1 MILRSVLAYIFPVCV
16 CVCVCVCMCVCVCVV
31 IGKGGWVRRL
41 STVLTVETKC
51 SSIWKCAHMCTHMVR
66 SPLIRSQ
73 ISRSSYYPLPTLFQE
88 MEWQTRVL
96 IASFYYRHPSD
107 VYYTTTLYYL
117 LIKVMYS
124 TLQHECVG
132 ELGAW
137 P

>member
-1 MILRSVLAYIFPVCV
+1 
-16 CVCVCVCMCVCVCVV
+16 
-31 IGKGGWVRRL
+31 
-41 STVLTVETKC
+41 
-51 SSIWKCAHMCTHMVR
+51 MCTHIVQ

>member
-1 MILRSVLAYIFPVCV
+1 MCV
-16 CVCVCVCMCVCVCVV
+16 CVCVCCGWKKGVGYDVCQPSSQWRLNARLYGSVHKYYVHTYGPVSIDPVPNFQV
-31 IGKGGWVRRL
+31 IIL
-41 STVLTVETKC
+41 S
-51 SSIWKCAHMCTHMVR
+51 
-66 SPLIRSQ
+66 SPHL
-73 ISRSSYYPLPTLFQE
+73 ISRDGMANSS
-88 MEWQTRVL
+88 VNI